1 MARGGTGDPR
11 LNPADKT
18 RSNDIIKWFCAFTT
32 DAEATQLLPAAPA
45 APAAEH
51 SEQRRLVAKLEK
63 LEKARLAKSFTDLGV
78 QPPRSLQQGSKALK
92 ASSIEQHL
100 KTLATTKGYVKIK
113 PDKDS
118 FSAFREAFEAPT
130 AIATAVAAPS
140 SKKRARRGSS
150 SGGGGGGSSSST
162 SGGGDGGGGVGW
174 WAVTRA
180 LLGGREEGHEETT
193 TEATTQSPMHE

>member
-1 MARGGTGDPR
+1 
-11 LNPADKT
+11 
-18 RSNDIIKWFCAFTT
+18 
-32 DAEATQLLPAAPA
+32 
-45 APAAEH
+45 
-51 SEQRRLVAKLEK
+51 LVAKLEK
-63 LEKARLAKSFTDLGV
+63 LVKARLAKGFTDLGI

-162 SGGGDGGGGVGW
+162 RGGGDGGGGVGW

-180 LLGGREEGHEETT
+180 LLGGREEGQEETT
-193 TEATTQSPMHE
+193 TEAATQSPMNE